1 MEKNIVISKEY
12 NSSSFYKFLIPSL
25 IGLLLFIIPLPYG
38 NIFKIEGLSSINIGI
53 GFLAELIKISISEY
67 LNYIALA
74 VIVTSAVLS
83 ILCKFINIK
92 NDFLKSVLDTTPFWL
107 FFRIL
112 GAIFVSM
119 SVLNFGPEFIKS
131 ELTGQTILG
140 ILPSLLAIFL
150 VSGFLLPLIVDFG
163 LMDLIG
169 ICISKFMYKIF
180 KVPGRSAVDAI
191 ASFAV

>member
-53 GFLAELIKISISEY
+53 GFLAELIKISLSEY

-83 ILCKFINIK
+83 ILCKFINILCK
-92 NDFLKSVLDTTPFWL
+92 
-107 FFRIL
+107 
-112 GAIFVSM
+112 
-119 SVLNFGPEFIKS
+119 
-131 ELTGQTILG
+131 
-140 ILPSLLAIFL
+140 L
-150 VSGFLLPLIVDFG
+150 V
-163 LMDLIG
+163 
-169 ICISKFMYKIF
+169 
-180 KVPGRSAVDAI
+180 AV
-191 ASFAV
+191 VEKKERKC

>member
-53 GFLAELIKISISEY
+53 GFLAELIKISLSEY

-83 ILCKFINIK
+83 ILCKFISPNW
-92 NDFLKSVLDTTPFWL
+92 S
-107 FFRIL
+107 
-112 GAIFVSM
+112 AITVE
-119 SVLNFGPEFIKS
+119 NGNETNEK
-131 ELTGQTILG
+131 QTDI
-140 ILPSLLAIFL
+140 IQ
-150 VSGFLLPLIVDFG
+150 
-163 LMDLIG
+163 
-169 ICISKFMYKIF
+169 
-180 KVPGRSAVDAI
+180 

>member
-53 GFLAELIKISISEY
+53 GFLAELIKISLSEY

-131 ELTGQTILG
+131 
-140 ILPSLLAIFL
+140 
-150 VSGFLLPLIVDFG
+150 
-163 LMDLIG
+163 
-169 ICISKFMYKIF
+169 
-180 KVPGRSAVDAI
+180 
-191 ASFAV
+191 